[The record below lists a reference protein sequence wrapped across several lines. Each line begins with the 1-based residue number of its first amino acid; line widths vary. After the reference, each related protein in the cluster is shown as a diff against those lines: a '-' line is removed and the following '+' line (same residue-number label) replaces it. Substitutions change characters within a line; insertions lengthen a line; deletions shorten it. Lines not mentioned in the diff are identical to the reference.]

1 MSTEKKGF
9 VIYKDWCL
17 TILALMKDDQDP
29 LTHVELGQFME
40 AIFTYQATGEDISQ
54 SLPKHIRFLFKNI
67 VDVFNRD
74 LEKWEA
80 TREKRRE
87 SGKMGGLAKAGKP
100 SKCQDFVEKNPPV
113 EPVPKVPK
121 APKPPKAPCLFED
134 FYALYPRKEAKQNAL
149 KAYQKAVKQVSHETI
164 IEGVS
169 KYKQQIEAKQIEKQY
184 IKQPATWLNGGCWDD
199 EYTSTTT
206 STIQN
211 TNAYEDLLEKIKS
224 VMDKDGSFMH
234 GVEQL
239 NFYSIK
245 DSIGINGEGYKV
257 YYDSNGIMGHKVIY
271 LDAIGEKTHVHS

>member
-1 MSTEKKGF
+1 MKSYIIHKDWTLTASQFIKKG
-9 VIYKDWCL
+9 VL
-17 TILALMKDDQDP
+17 SHEEAGILL
-29 LTHVELGQFME
+29 E
-40 AIFTYQATGEDISQ
+40 AIFDYQLYGTVDELLSDKVLLVLMPLIDQ
-54 SLPKHIRFLFKNI
+54 FRRDEEKYNEKVERNKKNGI
-67 VDVFNRD
+67 
-74 LEKWEA
+74 K
-80 TREKRRE
+80 
-87 SGKMGGLAKAGKP
+87 GGRP
-100 SKCQDFVEKNPPV
+100 SKEEKTIEKPLV

-239 NFYSIK
+239 NFHSIK